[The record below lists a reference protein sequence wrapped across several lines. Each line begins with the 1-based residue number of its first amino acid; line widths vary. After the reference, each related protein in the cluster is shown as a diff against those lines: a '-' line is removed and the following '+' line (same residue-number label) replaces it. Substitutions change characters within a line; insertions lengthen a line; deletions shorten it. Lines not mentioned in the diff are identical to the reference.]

1 MHVAVAYNDKEGK
14 GFAEDQPFILDEFSG
29 LKDALS
35 KRAEMIAEGYK
46 DVVCFTMGEDA
57 PEEIMWKF
65 VYRNIA
71 NLPESMIL

>member
-14 GFAEDQPFILDEFSG
+14 GMAKDQPFILDEFSG
-29 LKDALS
+29 LKDALK

-46 DVVCFTMGEDA
+46 VVVCFTIGEKA
-57 PEEIMWKF
+57 PEKIKWKF

-71 NLPESMIL
+71 NLPDDVTL